1 MTIIWY
7 IVPEI
12 WSAPDRIFLSSWAM
26 FCPFTSLTAWK
37 IKMKKKKK
45 KKKKN
50 QKKKKKK
57 KKWKKYLEISSF
69 YKSVPNIMICY
80 TVPEIWHVMD
90 VIVIFHLTIFCPFT
104 PPPCPYGPKKSK
116 FQKSEKKSWRNHH
129 FTHVYQKLLD
139 DVQFLTYGVQQ
150 TDRQTDRKSDIHRWV
165 PHLKNF

>member
-1 MTIIWY
+1 MIY
-7 IVPEI
+7 
-12 WSAPDRIFLSSWAM
+12 SSWDM
-26 FCPFTSLTAWK
+26 KRTRQNFFVILGHVLPFHLPNSL
-37 IKMKKKKK
+37 
-45 KKKKN
+45 KN
-50 QKKKKKK
+50 KNEKKK

-104 PPPCPYGPKKSK
+104 PPPCPYSPKKSK

-150 TDRQTDRKSDIHRWV
+150 TDGQTDRKSDIHRWV